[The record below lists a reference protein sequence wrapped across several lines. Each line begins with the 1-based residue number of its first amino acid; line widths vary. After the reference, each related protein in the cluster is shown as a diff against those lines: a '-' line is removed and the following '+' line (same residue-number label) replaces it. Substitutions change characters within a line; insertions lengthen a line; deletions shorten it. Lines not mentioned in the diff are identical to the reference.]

1 MPLAQDQIAHQF
13 YLPFGDK
20 IALAVAVLP
29 ESWSNHAMQ
38 GQMNISEYCERL
50 DPGTWAEPANFLS
63 NAGFLLAAAWSYRQ
77 ARRQGLDQDAS
88 VIWLVLWLAAIG
100 LGSGLFH
107 SLATPWS
114 KICDVVPIAIF
125 VASFY
130 GLWLR
135 QVLGF
140 TRRLLAVAYLVLG
153 MMTALSLAM
162 FQAPIFAGSQ
172 GYFGVLILLPVL
184 GAWQWRRCNSKPR
197 LLYASIAFTFALA
210 CRTIDQPL
218 CPWLPSGTHWL
229 WHLLNA
235 YVCLCALQSMLED
248 KRV

>member
-1 MPLAQDQIAHQF
+1 
-13 YLPFGDK
+13 
-20 IALAVAVLP
+20 
-29 ESWSNHAMQ
+29 MQ
-38 GQMNISEYCERL
+38 GPMNISEYCERL
-50 DPGTWAEPANFLS
+50 SPGVWAEPANFLS
-63 NAGFLLAAAWSYRQ
+63 NAGFLLAAAWTYRQ
-77 ARRQGLDQDAS
+77 AQQRGLDRDAA

-114 KICDVVPIAIF
+114 MICDVVPITVF

-135 QVLGF
+135 QILGF
-140 TRRLLAVAYLVLG
+140 TRLRLALAYFVLG
-153 MMTALSLAM
+153 SLSALSLAM
-162 FQAPIFAGSQ
+162 FRAPIFAGSQ
-172 GYFGVLILLPVL
+172 GYFGVLLLLPVL
-184 GAWQWRRCNSKPR
+184 GIWQWQRLRSKPR
-197 LLYASIAFTFALA
+197 ILYATIAFAIALV
-210 CRTIDQPL
+210 CRTIDRPL

-235 YVCLCALQSMLED
+235 YVCLCATESMLED